1 MSQPPLSSGPHA
13 VLFVDDEPQAC
24 KWFARRYGDEFT
36 VHVAGGV
43 VEALAS
49 LAERSDEVA
58 VLLTD
63 YRMPERN
70 GVDLLAA
77 VCEAH
82 PHVVRVLMSAYADKD
97 VAMQA
102 VNHGRVEHILEKPL
116 DEPLTRQVLRTACDE
131 SRRRAND
138 RALGER
144 RAAMLRETLGF
155 LAHEVR
161 TPLATVSGYLT
172 ALRDRHAGGDAPGAD
187 TLQAAPGDTLRMIEA
202 AQRRADYAQS
212 LVTSF
217 VNTAREAYRPEA
229 VEALSASDLVRAVE
243 QDYPFDEHEHERQRL
258 RSSLGADFALPA
270 RQRDLLYL
278 VLCTLVKNALQA
290 QAAQNDP
297 APAIDISLCR
307 LASPDGSAERPA
319 LVVADN
325 GPGIPP
331 ELIHRLTRE
340 PVNSRPGSGG
350 SGMGLLFCRRVMV
363 SVGGDISV
371 RDTPGGGA
379 TVVLHFPDIS
389 QEDDK

>member
-1 MSQPPLSSGPHA
+1 MSLPTPSSGPHA

-24 KWFARRYGDEFT
+24 KWFARRYGDEFV
-36 VHVAGGV
+36 VHAAGGV
-43 VEALAS
+43 VEALAV
-49 LAERSDEVA
+49 LAERGPEVA

-70 GVDLLAA
+70 GIDLMAA
-77 VCEAH
+77 ASEAH

-97 VAMQA
+97 VALQA
-102 VNHGRVEHILEKPL
+102 VNLGRVEHILEKPL
-116 DEPLTRQVLRTACDE
+116 DEALTRSVLRGARE
-131 SRRRAND
+131 QSRRRHQEQ
-138 RALGER
+138 ALGER

-161 TPLATVSGYLT
+161 TPLATVSGYLA
-172 ALRDRHAGGDAPGAD
+172 ALRERHDGAAAPER
-187 TLQAAPGDTLRMIEA
+187 QAPGDTLNMIEA

-217 VNTAREAYRPEA
+217 VNTARDAYRPESPDRLTA
-229 VEALSASDLVRAVE
+229 AELVRAMAA
-243 QDYPFDEHEHERQRL
+243 DYPFDDGERERL
-258 RSSLGADFALPA
+258 CMALDADFELPA

-290 QAAQNDP
+290 QHGQAEPPPRIEVSLGRAS
-297 APAIDISLCR
+297 AP
-307 LASPDGSAERPA
+307 GGGAERPV

-331 ELIHRLTRE
+331 GLQSRLTRE
-340 PVNSRPGSGG
+340 PVASRPGSGG
-350 SGMGLLFCRRVMV
+350 TGMGLLFCRRVMAAFD
-363 SVGGDISV
+363 GDITV

-379 TVVLHFPDIS
+379 TVALHFPDTTH
-389 QEDDK
+389 QEDNT